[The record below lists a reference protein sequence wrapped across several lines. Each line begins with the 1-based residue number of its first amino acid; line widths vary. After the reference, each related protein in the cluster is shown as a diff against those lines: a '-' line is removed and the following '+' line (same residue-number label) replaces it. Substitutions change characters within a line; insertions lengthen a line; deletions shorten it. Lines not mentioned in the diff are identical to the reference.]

1 MCNENKPKVGMK
13 VHLPNSAFLGN
24 IDPFFNSIDTTDTS
38 SLEITFNEKWVSVHP
53 IVLSM
58 VSALWL
64 LTKDKSN
71 LKIQTLEAKSKN
83 YFERIGLFKILE
95 YDSGISIVEHD
106 PSGRFIPITIVRNS
120 NELNNFIRDMVP
132 LLHHEPEQ
140 VTPIKYA
147 ISELVRNVFEHSKSN
162 DGAIIA
168 AQYYKRS
175 NTIRIGVADNGMGI
189 RNAINKSY
197 NIESDINA
205 IGMALTPGITGTTR
219 NTGGTEL
226 NAGAGLFFIKSIAK
240 VNRDFFVIYSGN
252 AMYKLLRTPTKAK
265 QIRLYSD
272 PFKDRCSKKTNLP
285 YWQGTAVGIDIC
297 LDRHQAFNELLDSI
311 KKVYRKNIKE
321 KKKKRFKKP
330 RFI

>member
-1 MCNENKPKVGMK
+1 MK

-24 IDPFFNSIDTTDTS
+24 IDPFLNSIDMDNTS

-95 YDSGISIVEHD
+95 YDSGINIVEHD

-120 NELNNFIRDMVP
+120 NELNDFIRDMIP

-140 VTPIKYA
+140 VNPIKYVV
-147 ISELVRNVFEHSKSN
+147 SELVRNVFEHSKSN
-162 DGAIIA
+162 DGAIVT
-168 AQYYKRS
+168 AQYYKKS
-175 NTIRIGVADNGMGI
+175 NTIRIGVADNGIGI
-189 RNAINKSY
+189 GNAIKKSY
-197 NIESDINA
+197 NIESDTDA
-205 IGMALTPGITGTTR
+205 IKLALTPGITGTTTK
-219 NTGGTEL
+219 TGGTEL

-240 VNRDFFVIYSGN
+240 VNRDYFLIYSGN
-252 AMYKLLRTPTKAK
+252 AMYKLLRTPSKNRT
-265 QIRLYSD
+265 ITLYSD
-272 PFKDRCSKKTNLP
+272 PFKDKCSKKTNLP

-297 LDRHQAFNELLDSI
+297 LDRHQAFNELLDLI
-311 KKVYRKNIKE
+311 KKVYRTNIKE
-321 KKKKRFKKP
+321 NKKKKFKRP
-330 RFI
+330 RFV